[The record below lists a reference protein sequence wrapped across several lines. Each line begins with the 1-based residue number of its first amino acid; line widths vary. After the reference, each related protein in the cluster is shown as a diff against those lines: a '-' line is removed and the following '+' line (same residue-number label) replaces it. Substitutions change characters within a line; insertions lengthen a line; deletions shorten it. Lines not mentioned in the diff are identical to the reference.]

1 MSSVKKYKCLNCGAG
16 LEFSPTNQNWKCHY
30 CFSDFSI
37 QEVEEAYN
45 EGELPDEDA
54 PELDSYSCNSCGA
67 ELIADDTISATFCL
81 YCKNPT
87 IIKNRFSGRFKPQL
101 VIPFNLTKDDAQK
114 IYTKWIK
121 RRIFAPKKFKSKE
134 EIDKVTGV
142 YVPYWLFNCD
152 IDGQIEGVG
161 TKVRTWTSGDIIYT
175 ETRYYNVEREGN
187 CSYNLLP
194 VDGSKKLDD
203 SIMEKVEPFDYSKM
217 VKFSL
222 PYMSGFMAEQYD
234 VDSDEASRSMKKRV
248 QEFYENRLKGTVK
261 GYRSFKVKSRN
272 INFNEIDEQ
281 YAMLPIYLL
290 VNKHKGKDH
299 VFVLN
304 GQTGKVVGDT
314 PIDRLRQFLFF
325 GAFTLGTFL
334 ITLFGGALIV

>member
-16 LEFSPTNQNWKCHY
+16 LEFSPANQNWKCHY

-37 QEVEEAYN
+37 ESVEEAYAD
-45 EGELPDEDA
+45 GELPEEDS

-67 ELIADDTISATFCL
+67 ELLADDTISATFCL

-101 VIPFNLTKDDAQK
+101 VIPFRLTKEDAQK

-121 RRIFAPKKFKSKE
+121 RRIFAPKEFKSRE
-134 EIDKVTGV
+134 EIDKITGV
-142 YVPYWLFNCD
+142 YAPYWLFDCD

-161 TKVRTWTSGDIIYT
+161 TKVRTWTAGDIIYT
-175 ETRYYNVEREGN
+175 ETSYYNVSREGS
-187 CSYNLLP
+187 CDYTLLP

-203 SIMEKVEPFDYSKM
+203 SVMEKVEPFDYSKM

-222 PYMSGFMAEQYD
+222 PYMSGFMAEKYD
-234 VDSDEASRSMKKRV
+234 VDSDEASTSMKKRV
-248 QEFYENRLKGTVK
+248 QKFYEDRLKGTVK
-261 GYRSFKVKSRN
+261 GYSSFKVKSRN
-272 INFNEIDEQ
+272 VNFNYIGEQ

-299 VFVLN
+299 LFVLN

-314 PIDRLRQFLFF
+314 PIDRLKQFLFF
-325 GAFTLGTFL
+325 GAFTLGTLL
-334 ITLFGGALIV
+334 ITLFGGALIG